1 MKSLDKIIETVNRFP
16 RCPGVYLMKD
26 AENTILYIGK
36 AIDLRSRVRS
46 YFFDSHDD
54 RIQIPVMLSKLD
66 HIDWIA
72 TGNETEA
79 LILEANL
86 IRTHKPRYNVDLKD
100 DKHYPYLKVTVNEPF
115 PRLFV
120 TRRVYKDGARYF
132 GPYTDV
138 RAMRKLMALAKRVF
152 KIRECR
158 KHLPLAKPIRP
169 CINYSIGR
177 CSGPC
182 GQKISSEE
190 YQQNIA
196 TLLDFLRGKRKEVID
211 TLERRMLQASTEL
224 AFEKAAHIRDQI
236 SLLKQSPDLQ
246 RVDLRAPDIN
256 TDIFGF
262 AEADRYLCLSV
273 LSFRQGLLMHKRH
286 FLFKRQAWEMSKENP
301 EMLIIQYYEK
311 SIDEPPGE
319 ILLPQSI
326 SWNTALLGSWFE
338 TAIHH
343 SVQISIPQRGNKV
356 QLIAMAEKNARL
368 YGAQKISPDA
378 EADLQDLQDAL
389 KLPRLPATIEAFDIS
404 NLGQSFAVA
413 GMVHFSGGRPDK
425 SQYRRFKIKTVSG
438 QNDFAMMMEAVTRRL
453 TRLHSEGKDFP
464 DLLLIDGGKGQLSAA
479 MEPLRQFDQP
489 PMIASLAK
497 KEELLFSPYSPEPV
511 RLPQSHP
518 ARRLVE
524 RIRDEVHRWSI
535 TYHRSLRGKQFK
547 KSSLENLEGIGRKKA
562 DLLLK
567 HFGSYSRLK
576 QASVEEIAR
585 VKGFSASAAEKL
597 KKQLDSPPA
606 EGR

>member
-1 MKSLDKIIETVNRFP
+1 MSSLDTIVESVNKFP

-26 AENTILYIGK
+26 VQETILYIGK

-46 YFFDSHDD
+46 YFFDSHDN

-86 IRTHKPRYNVDLKD
+86 IRSHKPKYNVDLKD
-100 DKHYPYLKVTVNEPF
+100 DKHYPYLKVTVNEAF

-120 TRRVYKDGARYF
+120 TRRVYRDGARYF

-138 RAMRKLMALAKRVF
+138 RAMRSLMAMAKRVF
-152 KIRECR
+152 KIRDCR
-158 KHLPLAKPIRP
+158 KRLPLAKPIRP

-177 CSGPC
+177 CSGAC
-182 GQKISSEE
+182 GGKITQEE
-190 YQQNIA
+190 YRRNVD
-196 TLLDFLRGKRKEVID
+196 TLMDFLRGRRKEVIG
-211 TLERRMLQASTEL
+211 TLQRRMEQASERL
-224 AFEKAAHIRDQI
+224 EYEKAAMLRDQI
-236 SLLKQSPDLQ
+236 TILKQAPSMQ
-246 RVDLRAPDIN
+246 RVDLRAPDAN
-256 TDIFGF
+256 TDVFGF

-311 SIDEPPGE
+311 SIEEPPGE
-319 ILLPQSI
+319 ILLPQTI
-326 SWNTALLGSWFE
+326 SWNIDLLQSWFNQ
-338 TAIHH
+338 AIKH
-343 SVQISIPQRGNKV
+343 SVQIAIPQRGNKV
-356 QLIAMAEKNARL
+356 KLISMAEKNASL

-378 EADLQDLQDAL
+378 EADLRDLQDAL
-389 KLPRLPATIEAFDIS
+389 GLPRFPETIEAFDIS
-404 NLGQSFAVA
+404 NLGESFTVA

-425 SQYRRFKIKTVSG
+425 SKYRRFKIKTVSG

-453 TRLHSEGKDFP
+453 TRLFNEGKDMP
-464 DLLLIDGGKGQLSAA
+464 DLLLIDGGKGQLHAA
-479 MEPLRQFDQP
+479 MEPLKQFEEP
-489 PMIASLAK
+489 PMIVSLAK
-497 KEELLFSPYSPEPV
+497 KEELLFSPYRSEPV
-511 RLPQSHP
+511 RLPQNHP

-535 TYHRSLRGKQFK
+535 NYHRSLRGKQFQ
-547 KSSLENLEGIGRKKA
+547 KSSLESLEGIGRKKA
-562 DLLLK
+562 ETLLR
-567 HFGSYSRLK
+567 HFGSYKRLK
-576 QASVEEIAR
+576 EASLEEISE
-585 VKGFSASAAEKL
+585 VKGFSLSAAQQL
-597 KKQLDSPPA
+597 KKQLQSDA
-606 EGR
+606 KNE